1 MNTDLSSVSSVCLP
15 QKTRVEISLLSRGL
29 AEGFVEAFCS
39 VVGVDVEAALVV
51 EIAVVEVVLAV
62 AVEVVL
68 VTFLGVF
75 FRGLS
80 DEEAE
85 VC

>member
-1 MNTDLSSVSSVCLP
+1 MG
-15 QKTRVEISLLSRGL
+15 ISLLSRGL
-29 AEGFVEAFCS
+29 AEGFAEAFCS

-51 EIAVVEVVLAV
+51 EIAVVEVAL

-68 VTFLGVF
+68 VAFLEAF
-75 FRGLS
+75 SLGLS

>member
-1 MNTDLSSVSSVCLP
+1 M
-15 QKTRVEISLLSRGL
+15 EISLLSRGL
-29 AEGFVEAFCS
+29 AQVFVDYVEAFCS
-39 VVGVDVEAALVV
+39 VVGVDVEAALMVV
-51 EIAVVEVVLAV
+51 IAVVEVVLAV
-62 AVEVVL
+62 EVVL
-68 VTFLGVF
+68 VPFLEAF

>member
-1 MNTDLSSVSSVCLP
+1 MNTDLSSVSSVYQIQP
-15 QKTRVEISLLSRGL
+15 TRVEISLLSRGL
-29 AEGFVEAFCS
+29 AEGIVEAFCS
-39 VVGVDVEAALVV
+39 VVGVDVEAALMV

-62 AVEVVL
+62 EVVL
-68 VTFLGVF
+68 VTFLEAF

>member
-1 MNTDLSSVSSVCLP
+1 MNTDLSFVSSVCLP

-29 AEGFVEAFCS
+29 AEEFAEAFCS

-51 EIAVVEVVLAV
+51 EIAVVEVVM

-68 VTFLGVF
+68 VTFLEAF

-80 DEEAE
+80 DEEDE

>member
-1 MNTDLSSVSSVCLP
+1 MNTDLSFVSSVCLP
-15 QKTRVEISLLSRGL
+15 QTTRVDISLLLMGL

-39 VVGVDVEAALVV
+39 VVEVDVEAALVV
-51 EIAVVEVVLAV
+51 EIAVVEVVM
-62 AVEVVL
+62 AVEVAL
-68 VTFLGVF
+68 VTFLEAF